1 MRYSD
6 TLAQRLKE
14 KRLAKAAA
22 LVATQGDG
30 VTIADVHPGRY
41 PVHKDPAKGQ
51 AYGGVCNTTLCDNT
65 GARWFN
71 RGTYGLYCA
80 YCARGQ
86 NGNDVVPISVPVEAK
101 PTLAEMAEMRA
112 EMSRQ
117 DAEHRARM
125 AR

>member
-6 TLAQRLKE
+6 ALAQRLKE
-14 KRLAKAAA
+14 KRLAKAADA
-22 LVATQGDG
+22 VAAMGG
-30 VTIADVHPGRY
+30 VSAIPDVHPGRY

-51 AYGGVCNTTLCDNT
+51 VYDGVCNTTRCDNT

-80 YCARGQ
+80 RCARGQ
-86 NGNDVVPISVPVEAK
+86 NAFDPVPISVPVEAK

-112 EMSRQ
+112 EMSRL
-117 DAEHRARM
+117 DAEYRAR
-125 AR
+125 ARG